1 MKKIGLI
8 SIIVG
13 ATVVAGPT
21 QEQESKPQAEVRVG
35 AVRLVTGADW
45 ERGISPLSP
54 RNGYTLALILEL
66 PERNL
71 KIKSGRVRKAVT
83 DTGQDILYEGT
94 PFISQ
99 PELSEDEKAVV
110 FEVNLSLPDQGA
122 KGLTE
127 VSGVLRGFKFTG
139 TKKIDLGLMD
149 FKDGTKSKVDGFSIT
164 SLEKKLPE
172 EGSTYMHIGVNL
184 PYGSV
189 EDVKLYRED
198 GSQIAVFYAGSLRT
212 KDGLVGY
219 NVRTEG
225 EFPPKGRIV
234 FEVLEGIATY
244 EIPFKLTNIS
254 LLGQP
259 L

>member
-1 MKKIGLI
+1 MKKLGLI

-13 ATVVAGPT
+13 STVVVGPT
-21 QEQESKPQAEVRVG
+21 QEQQSKPQAEVRVG
-35 AVRLVTGADW
+35 AVRLVTGADR
-45 ERGISPLSP
+45 ERGIRPLGH
-54 RNGYTLALILEL
+54 RNGYTLSLILEL

-71 KIKSGRVRKAVT
+71 KITSGRVRKAVT
-83 DTGQDILYEGT
+83 DAGQDIRSERT
-94 PFISQ
+94 PFISS
-99 PELSEDEKAVV
+99 PKLSEDEKAVV
-110 FEVNLSLPDQGA
+110 FDVDLSLPDQGT

-164 SLEKKLPE
+164 SLEKKLGE
-172 EGSTYMHIGVNL
+172 KGNTYMYIGVNL
-184 PYGSV
+184 PHRSV
-189 EDVKLYRED
+189 KDVKLYRED
-198 GSQIAVFYAGSLRT
+198 GSQIEVFYAGSLRT
-212 KDGLVGY
+212 KDGLVSY
-219 NVRTEG
+219 NLRKEG
-225 EFPPKGRIV
+225 KFPPRGRIV
-234 FEVLEGIATY
+234 FEVLEGITTY